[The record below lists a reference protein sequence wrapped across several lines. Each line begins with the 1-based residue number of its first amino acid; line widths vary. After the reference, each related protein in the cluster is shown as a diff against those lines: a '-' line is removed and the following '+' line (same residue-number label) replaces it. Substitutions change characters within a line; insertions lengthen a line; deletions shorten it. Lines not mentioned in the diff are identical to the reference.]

1 MILQNIS
8 LIILYIYMNIIDRLQ
23 QVIEHEGLTV
33 ASFAKKI
40 GVGDQT
46 IRGIVIQKRNNP
58 GYELIYKISQAFD
71 WLNIEWLITGEGEMI
86 KNPKDDGEP
95 TKNSATEII
104 NYLREK
110 DQKIEQLIEEK
121 AVLKFK
127 YEQMKKNNRE

>member
-1 MILQNIS
+1 
-8 LIILYIYMNIIDRLQ
+8 MNIIDRLQ

-71 WLNIEWLITGEGEMI
+71 WLNIEWLITGEGEMT
-86 KNPKDDGEP
+86 KSSKEDNEL
-95 TKNSATEII
+95 TKNSTTEITS
-104 NYLREK
+104 YLREK

-127 YEQMKKNNRE
+127 YEQMKRDQIYNKIKHQ

>member
-1 MILQNIS
+1 
-8 LIILYIYMNIIDRLQ
+8 MNIIDRLQ

-71 WLNIEWLITGEGEMI
+71 WLNIEWLITGEGEMT
-86 KNPKDDGEP
+86 KSSKEDNEL
-95 TKNSATEII
+95 TKNSTTEII
-104 NYLREK
+104 SYLREK

-127 YEQMKKNNRE
+127 YEQMKRDQIYNKIKQ

>member
-1 MILQNIS
+1 
-8 LIILYIYMNIIDRLQ
+8 MNIINRLQ

-71 WLNIEWLITGEGEMI
+71 WLNIEWLITGEGEMT
-86 KNPKDDGEP
+86 KSSKEDNEL
-95 TKNSATEII
+95 TKNSTTEII
-104 NYLREK
+104 SYLREK

-127 YEQMKKNNRE
+127 YEQMKRDQIYNKIKHQ

>member
-1 MILQNIS
+1 
-8 LIILYIYMNIIDRLQ
+8 MNIIDRLQ
-23 QVIEHEGLTV
+23 LVIEHEGLTV

-71 WLNIEWLITGEGEMI
+71 WLNIEWLITGEGEMT
-86 KNPKDDGEP
+86 KSSKEDNEL
-95 TKNSATEII
+95 TKNSTTEII
-104 NYLREK
+104 SYLREK

-127 YEQMKKNNRE
+127 YEQMKRDQIYNKIKHQ

>member
-1 MILQNIS
+1 
-8 LIILYIYMNIIDRLQ
+8 MNIIDRLQ

-71 WLNIEWLITGEGEMI
+71 WLNIEWLITGEGEMT
-86 KNPKDDGEP
+86 KSSKEDNEL
-95 TKNSATEII
+95 TKNSTTEII
-104 NYLREK
+104 SYLREK

-127 YEQMKKNNRE
+127 YEQMKRDQIYNKTKHQ

>member
-1 MILQNIS
+1 
-8 LIILYIYMNIIDRLQ
+8 MNIIDRLQ

-71 WLNIEWLITGEGEMI
+71 WLNIEWLITGEGEMT
-86 KNPKDDGEP
+86 KSSKEDNEL
-95 TKNSATEII
+95 TKNSTTEII
-104 NYLREK
+104 SYLREK

-127 YEQMKKNNRE
+127 YEQMKRDQIYNKIRHQ

>member
-1 MILQNIS
+1 
-8 LIILYIYMNIIDRLQ
+8 MNIIDRLQ

-71 WLNIEWLITGEGEMI
+71 WLNIEWLITGEGEMT
-86 KNPKDDGEP
+86 KSSKEDNEL
-95 TKNSATEII
+95 TKNSTTEII
-104 NYLREK
+104 SYLREK

-121 AVLKFK
+121 AALKFK
-127 YEQMKKNNRE
+127 YEQMKRDQIYNKIKHQ

>member
-1 MILQNIS
+1 
-8 LIILYIYMNIIDRLQ
+8 MNIIDRLQ

-71 WLNIEWLITGEGEMI
+71 WLNIEWLITGEGEMT
-86 KNPKDDGEP
+86 KSSKEDNEL
-95 TKNSATEII
+95 TKNSTTKII
-104 NYLREK
+104 SYLREK

-127 YEQMKKNNRE
+127 YEQMKRDQIYNKIKHQ

>member
-1 MILQNIS
+1 
-8 LIILYIYMNIIDRLQ
+8 MNIIDRLQ
-23 QVIEHEGLTV
+23 QVIEHEGLNV

-58 GYELIYKISQAFD
+58 GYELIYKISQTFD
-71 WLNIEWLITGEGEMI
+71 WLNIEWLITGEGDMI
-86 KNPKDDGEP
+86 KSPKDESVSTENS
-95 TKNSATEII
+95 TKEII

-121 AVLKFK
+121 AVLKYK
-127 YEQMKKNNRE
+127 YEQMKKNNKE

>member
-1 MILQNIS
+1 
-8 LIILYIYMNIIDRLQ
+8 MNIIDRLQ
-23 QVIEHEGLTV
+23 QVIEHEGLNV

-58 GYELIYKISQAFD
+58 GYELIYKISQTFD
-71 WLNIEWLITGEGEMI
+71 WLNIEWLITGEGDMI
-86 KNPKDDGEP
+86 KSPKDESVLTENS
-95 TKNSATEII
+95 TKEII

-121 AVLKFK
+121 AVLKYK
-127 YEQMKKNNRE
+127 YEQIKKNNKE

>member
-1 MILQNIS
+1 
-8 LIILYIYMNIIDRLQ
+8 MNIIDRLQ

-71 WLNIEWLITGEGEMI
+71 WLNIEWLITGEGEM
-86 KNPKDDGEP
+86 
-95 TKNSATEII
+95 TKSFKEDNELTQNSTTEII
-104 NYLREK
+104 SYLREK

-127 YEQMKKNNRE
+127 YEQMKRDQIYNKIKHQ

>member
-1 MILQNIS
+1 
-8 LIILYIYMNIIDRLQ
+8 MNIIDRLQ
-23 QVIEHEGLTV
+23 QVIEHEGLNV

-86 KNPKDDGEP
+86 KSPKEGSISDENP
-95 TKNSATEII
+95 TKEII

-127 YEQMKKNNRE
+127 YEQMKNNQQQ

>member
-1 MILQNIS
+1 
-8 LIILYIYMNIIDRLQ
+8 MNIIDRLQ

-71 WLNIEWLITGEGEMI
+71 WLNIEWLITGEGEMT
-86 KNPKDDGEP
+86 KSFKEDNEL
-95 TKNSATEII
+95 TKNSTTEII
-104 NYLREK
+104 SYLREK

-127 YEQMKKNNRE
+127 YEQMKRDQIYNKIKHQ

>member
-1 MILQNIS
+1 
-8 LIILYIYMNIIDRLQ
+8 MNIIDRLQ

-71 WLNIEWLITGEGEMI
+71 WLNIVWLITGEGEMT
-86 KNPKDDGEP
+86 KSSKEDNEL
-95 TKNSATEII
+95 TKNSTTEII
-104 NYLREK
+104 SYLREK

-127 YEQMKKNNRE
+127 YEQMKRDQIYNKIKHQ

>member
-1 MILQNIS
+1 
-8 LIILYIYMNIIDRLQ
+8 MNIIDRLQ

-33 ASFAKKI
+33 ASFAKRI

-71 WLNIEWLITGEGEMI
+71 WLNIEWLITGEGEMT
-86 KNPKDDGEP
+86 KSSKEDNEL
-95 TKNSATEII
+95 TKNSTTEII
-104 NYLREK
+104 SYLREK

-127 YEQMKKNNRE
+127 YEQMKRDQIYNKIKHQ

>member
-1 MILQNIS
+1 
-8 LIILYIYMNIIDRLQ
+8 MNIIDRLQ
-23 QVIEHEGLTV
+23 QVIEHEGLNV

-71 WLNIEWLITGEGEMI
+71 WLNIEWLITGEGEMT
-86 KNPKDDGEP
+86 KSSKEDNEL
-95 TKNSATEII
+95 TKNSTTEII
-104 NYLREK
+104 SYLREK

-127 YEQMKKNNRE
+127 YEQMKRDQIYNKIKHQ

>member
-1 MILQNIS
+1 
-8 LIILYIYMNIIDRLQ
+8 MNIIDRLQ

-71 WLNIEWLITGEGEMI
+71 WLNIEWLITGEGEMT
-86 KNPKDDGEP
+86 KSSKEDNEL
-95 TKNSATEII
+95 TKNSTTEII
-104 NYLREK
+104 SYLREK
-110 DQKIEQLIEEK
+110 DQKIEQLVEEK

-127 YEQMKKNNRE
+127 YEQMKRDQIYNKIKHQ

>member
-1 MILQNIS
+1 
-8 LIILYIYMNIIDRLQ
+8 MNIIDRLQ

-71 WLNIEWLITGEGEMI
+71 WLNIEWLITGEGEMT
-86 KNPKDDGEP
+86 KSSKEDNEL
-95 TKNSATEII
+95 TKNSTTEII
-104 NYLREK
+104 SYLREK

-127 YEQMKKNNRE
+127 YEQMKRDQIYNKIKHQ

>member
-1 MILQNIS
+1 
-8 LIILYIYMNIIDRLQ
+8 MNIIDRLQ

-71 WLNIEWLITGEGEMI
+71 WLNIEWLITGEGEMT
-86 KNPKDDGEP
+86 KSSKEDNEL
-95 TKNSATEII
+95 TKNSTTEII
-104 NYLREK
+104 SYLREK
-110 DQKIEQLIEEK
+110 DQKIEQLIEER

-127 YEQMKKNNRE
+127 YEQMKRDQIYNKIKHQ

>member
-1 MILQNIS
+1 M
-8 LIILYIYMNIIDRLQ
+8 
-23 QVIEHEGLTV
+23 IEHEGLTV

-71 WLNIEWLITGEGEMI
+71 WLNIEWLITGEGEMT
-86 KNPKDDGEP
+86 KSSKEDNEL
-95 TKNSATEII
+95 TKNSTTEII
-104 NYLREK
+104 SYLREK

-127 YEQMKKNNRE
+127 YEQMKRDQIYNKIKHQ

>member
-1 MILQNIS
+1 
-8 LIILYIYMNIIDRLQ
+8 MNIIDRLQ

-71 WLNIEWLITGEGEMI
+71 WLNIEWLITGEGEMT
-86 KNPKDDGEP
+86 KSSKEDNEL
-95 TKNSATEII
+95 TKNSTTEII
-104 NYLREK
+104 SYIREK

-127 YEQMKKNNRE
+127 YEQMKRDQIYNKIKHQ